1 MGTSTFM
8 KKLSIA
14 TFGAAAMTLGTGEVA
29 KAGLNFIS
37 TDAGEVGVINT
48 STGGFTEVARGRFM
62 FDLALSSDN
71 KLFASDSRN
80 LVGINPALGTFST
93 IGSFGAFINGLG
105 FGSNNSL
112 YGTGSSGFY
121 GVNTLTGA
129 ASLIANIAGF
139 SSSGDIAYDVA
150 NNRFL
155 ATSGGGDSLWSI
167 ALNGSG
173 AKIGNIGFSQVYGL
187 LFDQGTLYGYA
198 GKQQIAINTATGA
211 GTFSKNVAGV
221 NGSIGGAASAQ
232 LTDPFTPVPEPA
244 TVLGSLLGMGAL
256 GSVRSRQKSQRQQ
269 KQQAGALNQS

>member
-8 KKLSIA
+8 KKLSLA
-14 TFGAAAMTLGTGEVA
+14 TFGAAAITLGTGEVA

-37 TDAGEVGVINT
+37 TDAGQVGVINT
-48 STGGFTEVARGRFM
+48 STGGFTEVASGSVM
-62 FDLALSSDN
+62 FDIALSSDH
-71 KLFASDSRN
+71 KLFGSDASN

-93 IGSFGAFINGLG
+93 IGSFGASINSLG

-112 YGTGSSGFY
+112 YGTGGSGFY
-121 GVNTLTGA
+121 GINTLTGA

-155 ATSGGGDSLWSI
+155 ATSGGDSLWSI
-167 ALNGSG
+167 ALNGSA
-173 AKIGNIGFSQVYGL
+173 AKIGNIGFGGVFGL

-198 GKQQIAINTATGA
+198 GQQQIAINTATGA

-221 NGSIGGAASAQ
+221 EGSIYGAASAAA
-232 LTDPFTPVPEPA
+232 VPEPV

-256 GSVRSRQKSQRQQ
+256 GSVRSRRKSQRQQ
-269 KQQAGALNQS
+269 KQQAGALNRSQR

>member
-8 KKLSIA
+8 KKLSLA
-14 TFGAAAMTLGTGEVA
+14 TFGAAAITLGTGEVA

-37 TDAGEVGVINT
+37 TSTGQVGVIDT
-48 STGGFTEVARGRFM
+48 STGGFTEVARGSFM
-62 FDLALSSDN
+62 FDIALSSDN
-71 KLFASDSRN
+71 KLFGSDASN
-80 LVGINPALGTFST
+80 LVGINPVLGTFST
-93 IGSFGAFINGLG
+93 IGSFGTFINSLG

-112 YGTGSSGFY
+112 YGTGGSGFY
-121 GVNTLTGA
+121 EVNTLTGA

-155 ATSGGGDSLWSI
+155 ATSNFGSESLWSI
-167 ALNGSG
+167 ALDGS
-173 AKIGNIGFSQVYGL
+173 AAQIGDIGFSSVYGL

-198 GKQQIAINTATGA
+198 DQQQIAINTATGA

-221 NGSIGGAASAQ
+221 DGSIGGAASA
-232 LTDPFTPVPEPA
+232 TAAVPEPA

-256 GSVRSRQKSQRQQ
+256 GSVRSRHKSQRQQ
-269 KQQAGALNQS
+269 KQQAGALNRS

>member
-8 KKLSIA
+8 KKLSLA
-14 TFGAAAMTLGTGEVA
+14 TFGAAAIALGTGEVA

-71 KLFASDSRN
+71 KLFASDSSN

-155 ATSGGGDSLWSI
+155 ATSSGDSLWSI

-187 LFDQGTLYGYA
+187 LFDRGTLYGYA

-232 LTDPFTPVPEPA
+232 LTDPSTPVPEPA

-256 GSVRSRQKSQRQQ
+256 GSVRSRHKSQRQQ
-269 KQQAGALNQS
+269 KQQAGALNRS

>member
-1 MGTSTFM
+1 M
-8 KKLSIA
+8 KKLSLA
-14 TFGAAAMTLGTGEVA
+14 TFGAAAITLGTEEVA
-29 KAGLNFIS
+29 KAGLNFLS
-37 TDAGEVGVINT
+37 TSGGQVGVINT
-48 STGGFTEVARGRFM
+48 STGGFTEVTRGPFM

-71 KLFASDSRN
+71 KLFGSDSNN
-80 LVGINPALGTFST
+80 LVGINPELGTFST

-112 YGTGSSGFY
+112 YGTGGSSFY

-155 ATSGGGDSLWSI
+155 ATSNGDSLWSI
-167 ALNGSG
+167 GLNGS
-173 AKIGNIGFSQVYGL
+173 AAQIGNIGFSRVYGL
-187 LFDQGTLYGYA
+187 LFDRGTLYGYA
-198 GKQQIAINTATGA
+198 DQQQITINTATGA

-221 NGSIGGAASAQ
+221 DGSIGGAGSA
-232 LTDPFTPVPEPA
+232 PVPEPA

-256 GSVRSRQKSQRQQ
+256 GSVRSRHKSQRQQ
-269 KQQAGALNQS
+269 KQQAGALNRS

>member
-14 TFGAAAMTLGTGEVA
+14 TFGAAAITLGTGEVA

-48 STGGFTEVARGRFM
+48 STGGFTEVARGSFM

-71 KLFASDSRN
+71 KLFASDSSN

-105 FGSNNSL
+105 FASNNSL

-121 GVNTLTGA
+121 GINTLTGA

-139 SSSGDIAYDVA
+139 NSSGDIAYDVA

-155 ATSGGGDSLWSI
+155 ATSRGDSLWSI
-167 ALNGSG
+167 ALNGSA
-173 AKIGNIGFSQVYGL
+173 AKIGDIGSSQVYGL

-211 GTFSKNVAGV
+211 GTSSKNVVGV
-221 NGSIGGAASAQ
+221 NGLIGGAASAQ
-232 LTDPFTPVPEPA
+232 LTDPSTPVPEPA

-256 GSVRSRQKSQRQQ
+256 GSVRSRHKSQRQQ
-269 KQQAGALNQS
+269 KQQAGALNRS

>member
-14 TFGAAAMTLGTGEVA
+14 TFGAAAITLGTGEVA

-37 TDAGEVGVINT
+37 TSAGQVGVINT
-48 STGGFTEVARGRFM
+48 STGGFTEVARGSFM

-71 KLFASDSRN
+71 KLFGSDASN
-80 LVGINPALGTFST
+80 LVGINPVLGTFSK
-93 IGSFGAFINGLG
+93 IGSFRAFINSLG
-105 FGSNNSL
+105 FDSNNSL
-112 YGTGSSGFY
+112 YATGGSGFY

-129 ASLIANIAGF
+129 ASLIARISGF
-139 SSSGDIAYDVA
+139 SSSGDLAYDVA

-155 ATSGGGDSLWSI
+155 ATSKGDSLWSI
-167 ALNGSG
+167 ALNGS
-173 AKIGNIGFSQVYGL
+173 AARIGDIGFSQVHGL

-198 GKQQIAINTATGA
+198 GQQQIVINTATGA

-221 NGSIGGAASAQ
+221 NGSIGGAASA
-232 LTDPFTPVPEPA
+232 PVPEPA

-256 GSVRSRQKSQRQQ
+256 GSVRSRHKSQRQQ
-269 KQQAGALNQS
+269 KQQADALNRS